1 MNDLTALAL
10 SAALVAA
17 AFASSFI
24 LTKVSAPLWLSRK
37 ACHIIVS
44 FWVFIMAGCFET
56 TSARVI
62 GPALFTIVNLVL
74 SRTGASASAGI
85 GKGGND
91 IALVFYPVSLLIV
104 SVLYS
109 YGSISSDTAIASIMI
124 LGLGDGS
131 AAIAGHIAGKKDKSL
146 VGSIAMVIVSFLL
159 VIAITGLSFPYALLV
174 ALAVSAVERI
184 TPHGYD
190 NLTVPV
196 AAVLLLEVLCIR

>member
-1 MNDLTALAL
+1 MNDLAALAL

-62 GPALFTIVNLVL
+62 GPALFAVVNLVL

-85 GKGGND
+85 GKGEGAVFRRLIHGLPQSGEKGEVHD
-91 IALVFYPVSLLIV
+91 VLLQRIYSASAL
-104 SVLYS
+104 
-109 YGSISSDTAIASIMI
+109 
-124 LGLGDGS
+124 
-131 AAIAGHIAGKKDKSL
+131 
-146 VGSIAMVIVSFLL
+146 
-159 VIAITGLSFPYALLV
+159 PYANSAPFGASSNTRV
-174 ALAVSAVERI
+174 PETRAFFSTRMAGQEPNSAGRAFSSAMAVGV
-184 TPHGYD
+184 
-190 NLTVPV
+190 TVSP
-196 AAVLLLEVLCIR
+196 